1 MSKSNKIRF
10 AVVGCGH
17 IGKRHIAEIK
27 TNPKAELMA
36 ICDIKP
42 ADEFENFGVPYFE
55 NLANL
60 LAASLSLDV
69 ISICTPNGLHVTQS
83 LEALDYCNVL
93 VEKPMALS
101 VEDAKALIQK
111 ESQSKYQLFCVM
123 QNRYSPPAVWLK
135 SLIENKL
142 LGKIYMVNLNCFWNR
157 DDNYYNSADWR
168 GTTELDGGTLFTQFS
183 HFIDILFYLFVS
195 VKVKD
200 AIFTDFNHQH
210 TTDFE
215 DSGMIQFELEDQGL
229 GSMQFSTAVFDKNM
243 ESSITIIGEKGSVK
257 VGGQYMEKLAYCHI
271 QDYDS
276 PELQKS
282 NGQHNYGKYKGSAN
296 NHHFVIENVIES
308 LQGGQTK
315 DATPEQC
322 LKVIAFIEQAYKNRK
337 LKSTII

>member
-93 VEKPMALS
+93 VEKPIALS

-308 LQGGQTK
+308 LKGGQTK

>member
-27 TNPKAELMA
+27 ANFKAELIA

-42 ADEFENFGVPYFE
+42 ADELEDFGVPYFE
-55 NLANL
+55 SLANL

-101 VEDAKALIQK
+101 VDDAKALIQK
-111 ESQSKYQLFCVM
+111 ESESKHQLFCVM

-142 LGKIYMVNLNCFWNR
+142 LGKIYMVYLNCFWNR

-200 AIFTDFNHQH
+200 AIFSDFNHQH

-215 DSGMIQFELEDQGL
+215 DSGMIQFELQDGGL
-229 GSMQFSTAVFDKNM
+229 GSMQYSTAVFEKNM
-243 ESSITIIGEKGSVK
+243 ESSITIIGENGTVK
-257 VGGQYMEKLAYCHI
+257 VGGQYMETLAYCHI
-271 QDYDS
+271 RDYNL
-276 PELQKS
+276 PELQES
-282 NGQHNYGKYKGSAN
+282 NGQHNYGMYKGSAN

-308 LQGGQTK
+308 LKGKQTK

-337 LKSTII
+337 LKTTII